1 MKKHTYIFLAAL
13 FISLTTINTMAQN
26 IDLSDKGKLVA
37 EGKNTKP
44 VEGDDFKLTS
54 YRLEIIPDSKGL
66 PNSLYQKYPPYAA
79 VRLVLLGE
87 FKTGSYIV
95 WLNGAPI
102 YVAAGTGSELQLV
115 KVGSQV
121 LFPEGLEIAVSRYGL
136 KEPRVV
142 LPEPFVIPA
151 EFTAPSQ
158 SQEKFEENMT
168 LRYRSCSFTKSEI
181 DEKCVIVSIY
191 TPVEFNSGGMNSE
204 LILQIGGEEFEG
216 GTGGFIV
223 PWKQFEQLKDGDWMV
238 VKRGRG
244 PFGGVSVGR
253 LNKGLLKEDN
263 TFLKVK

>member
-1 MKKHTYIFLAAL
+1 MNKNKYIFFVVLL
-13 FISLTTINTMAQN
+13 ISLTTINIMAQN
-26 IDLSDKGKLVA
+26 IDLSANGKLVA

-66 PNSLYQKYPPYAA
+66 PNSLYQKYPPYVA
-79 VRLVLLGE
+79 VRLVLIGE

-102 YVAAGTGSELQLV
+102 YVAAGTGSELALA

-121 LFPEGLEIAVSRYGL
+121 LFQEGLEIAVSRYGL

-151 EFTAPSQ
+151 EFTAPAQ
-158 SQEKFEENMT
+158 DQKKFEENMT
-168 LRYRSCSFTKSEI
+168 LRYRSCGYTKSET

-191 TPVEFNSGGMNSE
+191 TPVEFNSGGANEE

-216 GTGGFIV
+216 GPGGFVV
-223 PWKQFEQLKDGDWMV
+223 PWKQFEQFKDGDWMV

-253 LNKGLLKEDN
+253 LNKSLLKEDN
-263 TFLKVK
+263 TLLKVK